1 MPMKGYRRYGLWE
14 SDPHKLGYN
23 IVIYTHLSQ
32 CLLIELSSAS
42 ITFID
47 ERRCETVKEWAL
59 FYIYVHIM
67 FVPAF
72 EDGRM
77 DCHRAFF
84 I

>member
-1 MPMKGYRRYGLWE
+1 M
-14 SDPHKLGYN
+14 
-23 IVIYTHLSQ
+23 VIYTHLSQ

-59 FYIYVHIM
+59 IHIYVHIL
-67 FVPAF
+67 VPAF
-72 EDGRM
+72 EYGRM